1 MFYDRASAKMCGGDN
16 EIECDASESASA
28 FLKNKCNGQ
37 NRCHI
42 KADADVL
49 DPKTHSSCNGVMK
62 YLMVNYVCKPRDQQ
76 SDEGKKIYI
85 FLG

>member
-1 MFYDRASAKMCGGDN
+1 MCGGDN